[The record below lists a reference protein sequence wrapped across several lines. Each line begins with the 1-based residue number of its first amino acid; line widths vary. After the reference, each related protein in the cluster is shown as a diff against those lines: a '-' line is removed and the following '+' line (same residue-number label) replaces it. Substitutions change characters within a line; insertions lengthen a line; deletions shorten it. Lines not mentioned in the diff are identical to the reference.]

1 MSIQNRHLTVRNVD
15 PEIYRRM
22 RAEAVFR
29 DVRMGD
35 LINQALGEWLEL
47 HERVTLPGPVR
58 RKELSRIR

>member
-1 MSIQNRHLTVRNVD
+1 MSIQDGHLTIRNVD
-15 PEIYRRM
+15 PEIFRRM
-22 RAEAVFR
+22 RAEAVHR
-29 DVRMGD
+29 EVRLGD